1 MTINYTTA
9 DGTATGNA
17 DYTPVTGTI
26 TFAPNQ
32 TTQTIS
38 VPIIGD
44 TVKEINEQF
53 TLKLSIPTAKDSK
66 GNDISTEPAL
76 ELAGTG
82 IGTGTI
88 VDDDSFVGISIGD
101 VTITQGD
108 SGQKTA
114 TFTVKLSGPTA
125 SAITLNYTTIDG
137 GCSRGDQCRPKNA
150 DYQATSGTLTFDPA
164 QNQIVQTI
172 SVPIFGDLGAEPDE
186 TFTVRLSGASTFS
199 GPPTGTKFM
208 DAGDTQPLTLSA
220 TGTIHNDHTQIG
232 LSVNDLTVSEGAG
245 SARFSINL
253 SEASTTPITVNFQTL
268 DDTQGS
274 NPATSAGLH
283 PDYIATH
290 GTITIP
296 AGVTQYTVDLPN
308 NPITIIDDSLKE
320 SPETFQVQIFK
331 ATGAIITHDTGT
343 VTITD
348 NDANGLVGFSI
359 NGQAQ
364 APEGNSAG
372 SSQVTFTVNLTA
384 AATSDVT
391 FLATPRE
398 LVGFGSQG
406 AKAGVDFVATPVSV
420 TIPAG
425 DTSATFSIPILGNTT
440 FQDDRSFAVDVS
452 KLSSNAQAQN
462 STAIGTILD
471 DDTSF
476 VHNVLKWHDV
486 DGDVVTLKISKGNL
500 ANAGFNFSTPNTNFG
515 GITLEELN
523 ISGGKHQF
531 AHANVTITADP
542 VKLLATSQ
550 VIGDGHVNVGA
561 IIAND
566 QPLNPLQTANAV
578 DLGVVTVDG
587 DLARIDAGDF
597 FSDTAL
603 TRLNVADPPFGAHP
617 ETLPSGQTPV
627 STIVGPLGGVH
638 IATNFG
644 GVADNAPT
652 GFR

>member
-1 MTINYTTA
+1 MA
-9 DGTATGNA
+9 AAT
-17 DYTPVTGTI
+17 
-26 TFAPNQ
+26 
-32 TTQTIS
+32 S
-38 VPIIGD
+38 
-44 TVKEINEQF
+44 
-53 TLKLSIPTAKDSK
+53 
-66 GNDISTEPAL
+66 
-76 ELAGTG
+76 AG
-82 IGTGTI
+82 
-88 VDDDSFVGISIGD
+88 
-101 VTITQGD
+101 
-108 SGQKTA
+108 
-114 TFTVKLSGPTA
+114 P
-125 SAITLNYTTIDG
+125 
-137 GCSRGDQCRPKNA
+137 NA
-150 DYQATSGTLTFDPA
+150 DYQASSGTLTFDPG

-172 SVPIFGDLGAEPDE
+172 SVPIFGDLGKEPDE

-199 GPPTGTKFM
+199 GPPAGTKFM

-232 LSVNDLTVSEGAG
+232 LSVNDATVSEGAG
-245 SARFSINL
+245 SARFTINL

-268 DDTQGS
+268 DDTSGS

-290 GTITIP
+290 GLITIP
-296 AGVTQYTVDLPN
+296 AGVTQYTVDLRDK
-308 NPITIIDDSLKE
+308 PITIVDDSLKE
-320 SPETFQVQIFK
+320 SPETFKVQIFN
-331 ATGAIITHDTGT
+331 ASGAVITKDTGT

-348 NDANGLVGFSI
+348 NDTNGVVGFSI
-359 NGQAQ
+359 DGQAQ

-372 SSQVTFTVNLTA
+372 SSQVTFTVHLTA
-384 AATSDVT
+384 AATTRRNLFGHAARVGR
-391 FLATPRE
+391 FRKPGRE
-398 LVGFGSQG
+398 GGHRLRRHSGPSHHSGRR
-406 AKAGVDFVATPVSV
+406 DF
-420 TIPAG
+420 
-425 DTSATFSIPILGNTT
+425 
-440 FQDDRSFAVDVS
+440 RDVS
-452 KLSSNAQAQN
+452 RSRFSAIPPSRMIAALPSMSRSSTNAQAQN

-500 ANAGFNFSTPNTNFG
+500 ANAGFDFSSPNATFG

-531 AHANVTITADP
+531 AHANVTITADS

-603 TRLNVADPPFGAHP
+603 TSLNVISFGAHP
-617 ETLPSGQTPV
+617 ETLPSGNTPV

-644 GVADNAPT
+644 GVANNEPT
-652 GFR
+652 LQVIGEAFGTISGLNIGGSLMGTVLFTSRLTTAVIGKIDGSAGGSRHDRGVHLQRHDWLIEGSGLDHGRQRGRQRRQSKSVTLEGWTSAA